1 MYEDMTREEAFAFKA
16 RYEAV
21 NRVEIEEL
29 RSTSIESKLEQ
40 LNSLMASAR
49 QIGWSEK
56 LAEEADQVRERWAR
70 LRRILSCE

>member
-1 MYEDMTREEAFAFKA
+1 MTREEAFAFKA

-40 LNSLMASAR
+40 LNALMASAR

-70 LRRILSCE
+70 LRRILSRE

>member
-29 RSTSIESKLEQ
+29 RPTSIESKLEH

-49 QIGWSEK
+49 EIGWGEK

-70 LRRILSCE
+70 LRRILFCE

>member
-49 QIGWSEK
+49 QIGWGEK
-56 LAEEADQVRERWAR
+56 LAEEADQARERWAR
-70 LRRILSCE
+70 LRRILSWE